1 MASDTLLDAKLTEYS
16 LTSEQLGLLMK
27 QSLLEPIA
35 VACFQS
41 SDLLF
46 VCFLRTRRSR
56 RALIAQQED

>member
-1 MASDTLLDAKLTEYS
+1 MAFDALLDAKLTECS

-27 QSLLEPIA
+27 QSLLEPST
-35 VACFQS
+35 VVCFQS

-56 RALIAQQED
+56 GALIAQQED